1 MVPTIVP
8 VYAAIFAIMLV
19 GLSLR
24 VANTRREVRVALGD
38 GGKAILQRRIR
49 AQGNF
54 TEYVPTALILFL
66 FIEWQGWP
74 RWLVNA
80 LCLVLLAARA
90 IHAYG
95 VSQEPE
101 DVRLRATGMATTAG
115 ILVIAALLLLYNA
128 IR

>member
-19 GLSLR
+19 GLSVR

-38 GGKAILQRRIR
+38 GGKKLLQRRIR

-74 RWLVNA
+74 HWLVHT

-90 IHAYG
+90 LHAYG

-101 DVRLRATGMATTAG
+101 DIRLRATGMATTAG
-115 ILVIAALLLLYNA
+115 ILIIAALLLLYNA